1 MKSKESIS
9 SPSKE
14 KINSKRDEQKP
25 TTSKSRTSVIKQL
38 FTRNATDFTPQPS
51 PKRTSSAAKKRF
63 RLF

>member
-1 MKSKESIS
+1 MKSKESTS

-14 KINSKRDEQKP
+14 RINSKRDEQKP

-38 FTRNATDFTPQPS
+38 FNRKATDFTPQPS
-51 PKRTSSAAKKRF
+51 PKRASSAAKKRF